1 MTAARTRATTDAQRQ
16 RRCRERR
23 GRGCFVARVE
33 VSEAH
38 LDMLTVGALP
48 WLDEKDAHDPQACA
62 VAIGRI
68 LDALSKKSVLRVTS
82 SPPELD

>member
-1 MTAARTRATTDAQRQ
+1 MTAARTRPMTSAERQ

-23 GRGCFVARVE
+23 GRGCFVAPVE

-38 LDMLTVGALP
+38 LDMLMAGVPP

-62 VAIGRI
+62 AAIGRV
-68 LDALSKKSVLRVTS
+68 LDVLSKKVSRVRFN
-82 SPPELD
+82 PPEPG